1 MDVGET
7 VEELD
12 VAAAGQAQSKDA
24 AAVLGAVVEEADAV
38 NADVLV
44 VAAAGKP
51 IADDGAA
58 VLGAVVE
65 GTGAV

>member
-1 MDVGET
+1 M
-7 VEELD
+7 
-12 VAAAGQAQSKDA
+12 
-24 AAVLGAVVEEADAV
+24 LGAVVEGADAV